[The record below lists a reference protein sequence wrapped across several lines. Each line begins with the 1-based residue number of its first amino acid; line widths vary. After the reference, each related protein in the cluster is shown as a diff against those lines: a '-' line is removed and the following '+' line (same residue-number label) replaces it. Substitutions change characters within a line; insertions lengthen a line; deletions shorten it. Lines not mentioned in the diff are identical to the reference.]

1 MQQIFSRYTIVW
13 QPLRSALIAAPLLML
28 ILASCAKQTTA
39 PGNAS
44 LTLINGVVGNSSLVT
59 NFKGGNPFEY
69 YHANRIYY
77 KAYSDYNNRYTQ
89 FSGTQQLAL
98 YQYPDTTEKS
108 VPLFN
113 LVLDLPIGSIHTLF
127 LTGTV
132 ASPDTLFIKDDL
144 PYHVTADS
152 SMGIRFVNL
161 SPGSKDVSINI
172 KGQTGAP
179 EVARLPYKGS
189 TVFKKY
195 SAGFEVPDYE
205 FEFRDAASGA
215 LLGSFITVGI
225 YHQTTVWAHPWM
237 YKNFTLALVGLPG
250 GTGTNAPGVMLI
262 RY

>member
-1 MQQIFSRYTIVW
+1 MQQIFSRYVTAW
-13 QPLRSALIAAPLLML
+13 QLFRKGITAASLLTL
-28 ILASCAKQTTA
+28 ILASCTKQTTA

-44 LTLINGVVGNSSLVT
+44 LTMINAVVGNASLVT

-77 KAYSDYNNRYTQ
+77 KAFSEINNRFTQ
-89 FSGTQQLAL
+89 FSGTQPLAL

-113 LVLDLPIGSIHTLF
+113 LVLDLPLGSIHTLF

-144 PYHVTADS
+144 PYHTTIDS

-161 SPGSKDVSINI
+161 SPGSNDISINI
-172 KGQTGAP
+172 KGKTGAP
-179 EVARLPYKGS
+179 EVAHLPYKGS
-189 TVFKKY
+189 TVFIKY

-215 LLGSFITVGI
+215 LLGSYITAGI
-225 YHQTTVWAHPWM
+225 YHQTTIWEYLWI

-250 GTGTNAPGVMLI
+250 GTGVSAPAVMLV

>member
-1 MQQIFSRYTIVW
+1 MQQIFSRYATAW
-13 QPLRSALIAAPLLML
+13 QPLRSRLIAAPLLML
-28 ILASCAKQTTA
+28 ILSACAKQTTA
-39 PGNAS
+39 PGSAS
-44 LTLINGVVGNSSLVT
+44 LTMINAVVGNSSLVT
-59 NFKGGNPFEY
+59 NFNGSNPFDY
-69 YHANRIYY
+69 YLANRIYY
-77 KAYSDYNNRYTQ
+77 KAFNENNNCYTQ
-89 FSGTQQLAL
+89 FSGSQPLAL

-113 LVLDLPIGSIHTLF
+113 LVLDLPLGSIHTLF

-132 ASPDTLFIKDDL
+132 TAPDTLFVKDDL
-144 PYHVTADS
+144 PYQLTTDS

-161 SPGSKDVSINI
+161 SPGSNDISINI

-189 TVFKKY
+189 TIFKDY

-215 LLGSFITVGI
+215 LLGSYITVGI

-250 GTGTNAPGVMLI
+250 GAGTSAPAVMLI
-262 RY
+262 KY